1 MLPQGGSGDDDDD
14 DDNVA
19 NDTQSANG
27 KARSGP
33 STCAS
38 EDKPVVLV
46 ACKLQDVGDVVPRVA
61 VEGLLQPQ
69 LVEVVANEA
78 NGPAKHELA
87 VEGAKGHEIVALLPR
102 EGSAGADH
110 VDEGHREAP
119 VNVED
124 QIGALPRG
132 EQLHRQ
138 RKVQDW
144 RAPDARP

>member
-1 MLPQGGSGDDDDD
+1 M
-14 DDNVA
+14 
-19 NDTQSANG
+19 
-27 KARSGP
+27 
-33 STCAS
+33 CAS

-78 NGPAKHELA
+78 NGPTKHAIA
-87 VEGAKGHEIVALLPR
+87 VEGAKGHC
-102 EGSAGADH
+102 
-110 VDEGHREAP
+110 EAP

-144 RAPDARP
+144 RAPDVRP